1 VSAPARVTP
10 SVSETTSRVPRGT
23 LYRGREG
30 MWSWVLHRIT
40 GVAIFFFLLVHVLDT
55 ALIRLSPEAYDAVIG
70 TYKQPLMGIGEI
82 VLVGAIVYHA
92 YNGLRIILVDFWSW
106 ATRHQRQLWWAVLG
120 LWLVTMAGFVPRQL
134 MVIVAEITG
143 GH

>member
-10 SVSETTSRVPRGT
+10 TLDQTTSKAPRGT
-23 LYRGREG
+23 LYRGRTG

-55 ALIRLSPEAYDAVIG
+55 ALIRLSPEAYNAVIG
-70 TYKQPLMGIGEI
+70 TYKNPLMGLGEL
-82 VLVGAIVYHA
+82 VLVAAIAYHA
-92 YNGLRIILVDFWSW
+92 YNGLRIIVVDFWSKG
-106 ATRHQRQLWWAVLG
+106 ARFQRQLWWLVLG
-120 LWLVTMAGFVPRQL
+120 LWAVTMAGFVPRQL
-134 MVIVAEITG
+134 MVIAAEMG